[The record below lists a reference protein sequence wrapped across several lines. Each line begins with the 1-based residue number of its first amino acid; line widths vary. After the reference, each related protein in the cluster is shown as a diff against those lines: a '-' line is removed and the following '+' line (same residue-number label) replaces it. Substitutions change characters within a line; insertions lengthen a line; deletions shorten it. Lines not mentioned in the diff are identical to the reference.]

1 MRDGGELAKSL
12 EQNVE
17 GEVLFDLF
25 SRGRYATDAS
35 IYQVV
40 PLGVV
45 VPKTWADVEATLAIA
60 REAGVPVLPRGGG
73 TSQCGQTVNRAVVID
88 LSKHLNKVVEVD
100 SENRSCVVEPGLVLD
115 QLNAALKPTGLWFP
129 VDVSTAS
136 RATIGGMAANN
147 SCGSRSIRY
156 GLMRDNVA
164 SIEALLADGSKAVFG
179 ELSRE
184 AMPENNAVATLFQD
198 LLDLGGREAEEIRAR
213 FPQVLRRG

>member
-1 MRDGGELAKSL
+1 MSTMRDGGELAKSL
-12 EQNVE
+12 TRQVE

-35 IYQVV
+35 IYQVL

-45 VPKTWADVEATLAIA
+45 VPKTWADVEATLGIA
-60 REAGVPVLPRGGG
+60 RDAGVPVLPRGGG

-88 LSKHLNKVVEVD
+88 LSKHLNKVVSIDREAA
-100 SENRSCVVEPGLVLD
+100 RCVVEPGLVLD
-115 QLNAALKPTGLWFP
+115 RLNGALKPTGLWFP

-136 RATIGGMAANN
+136 RATLGGMAANN

-164 SIEALLADGSKAVFG
+164 AINALRSEEPTS
-179 ELSRE
+179 ELQS
-184 AMPENNAVATLFQD
+184 L
-198 LLDLGGREAEEIRAR
+198 
-213 FPQVLRRG
+213 